1 LTDVCRHSGS
11 RVAYALKHIESLH
24 AEGDSPFVVK
34 DDNAPEI
41 TGTAED
47 ADVHYVECPVDGC
60 GEVLVLEEL
69 DYHLELHSGE
79 SGENLSDESTPTPDS
94 GIEAQPST
102 TGPSRTHREAE
113 RHRRS
118 SHEPEKTDRQAKAI
132 SAWKR
137 LLKMPSAST
146 AHRILSS
153 KRSHEEK
160 QTSASHSSRG
170 KRLGVSASGV
180 CGESH

>member
-1 LTDVCRHSGS
+1 M
-11 RVAYALKHIESLH
+11 
-24 AEGDSPFVVK
+24 K
-34 DDNAPEI
+34 DDNEPGT
-41 TGTAED
+41 TGTAQDE
-47 ADVHYVECPVDGC
+47 DVHYVECPVDSC
-60 GEVLVLEEL
+60 GEVLLLEEL

-79 SGENLSDESTPTPDS
+79 SGENLSDESTPTPES
-94 GIEAQPST
+94 GVEVRPST
-102 TGPSRTHREAE
+102 TGPSRAYREAE

-118 SHEPEKTDRQAKAI
+118 NHEPEKTDRQAKAI

-146 AHRILSS
+146 AHKILSP

-170 KRLGVSASGV
+170 KRLGVSCLGFTPHP
-180 CGESH
+180 CR